1 MYPKYLEEL
10 DNEESKWKKMFMFR
24 NVYKDLIGETV
35 ISSPEDLFREWYGL
49 KFYDVLIGELI

>member
-1 MYPKYLEEL
+1 
-10 DNEESKWKKMFMFR
+10 MFR
-24 NVYKDLIGETV
+24 KVYKDLIGEIV